1 MKKILLSLCI
11 AICFFNSFS
20 QTIYVPDDAFEAY
33 LEGNIPGAYN
43 GSYNDNYISSTINTF
58 LPYAVV
64 LDGATNPVT
73 DLTGIEFL
81 SNCRL
86 LYLTNIAIP
95 NLDLTGLL
103 APNIEIHA
111 SPLILSITL
120 PEIIIGGLDID
131 GNSQL
136 NNIVFQNNTKF
147 SPLPN
152 SSISGML
159 FVYIQNNPSLTV
171 CDMSTTE
178 ILGGNSVLN
187 IINNSNLNC
196 LNIANGDCF
205 MWLEVLISNNPVL
218 NCVTVDNPNYSMTN
232 GNWIWVYL
240 GNNLTNYSN
249 SCIGCVTSIDEEIID
264 EITTSP
270 NPTASKIS
278 VKASLELIGSQFIVY
293 DQLGKEVKSGIITSE
308 ETEIDLSNL
317 SQGIYLFKVGA
328 EMQETF
334 KIIKQ

>member
-1 MKKILLSLCI
+1 MKNIVFCTLFALFTTLG
-11 AICFFNSFS
+11 FS

-33 LEGNIPGAYN
+33 LESNIAGAWDGVAN
-43 GSYNDNYISSTINTF
+43 NNFISSNINNF
-58 LPYAVV
+58 FDYAIV

-73 DLTGIEFL
+73 DLTGVEFL

-86 LYLTNIAIP
+86 LHLTNIAIP
-95 NLDLTGLL
+95 NLNLTGLI

-120 PEIIIGGLDID
+120 PEIIIGSLDID

-152 SSISGML
+152 SSLPGML
-159 FVYIQNNPSLTV
+159 FVYIQNNPSLTD

-205 MWLEVLISNNPVL
+205 MWLQVLISNNPVL
-218 NCVTVDNPNYSMTN
+218 NCVTVDNPNYSITN

-240 GNNLTNYSN
+240 GNNLTNYST
-249 SCIGCVTSIDEEIID
+249 SCIGCIASIDKKIINV
-264 EITTSP
+264 ISISP
-270 NPTASKIS
+270 NPTSSEIT
-278 VKASLELIGSQFIVY
+278 
-293 DQLGKEVKSGIITSE
+293 ITSE
-308 ETEIDLSNL
+308 KFSNEAYTLCDQMGRVVVSGKLSGTNTTISL
-317 SQGIYLFKVGA
+317 SSLSKGIYLLKVEGDYEA
-328 EMQETF
+328 AMVVKE
-334 KIIKQ
+334 

>member
-1 MKKILLSLCI
+1 
-11 AICFFNSFS
+11 
-20 QTIYVPDDAFEAY
+20 VPDDAFETY

-58 LPYAVV
+58 LPYAIV
-64 LDGATNPVT
+64 LNGATNPIT
-73 DLTGIEFL
+73 DLTGVEFL

-86 LYLTNIAIP
+86 LHLTNIAIP

-120 PEIIIGGLDID
+120 PEIIIGSLDID

-152 SSISGML
+152 SSLPGML
-159 FVYIQNNPSLTV
+159 NVYIQNNPSLTE

-178 ILGGNSVLN
+178 ILGGSSVLW

-205 MWLEVLISNNPVL
+205 MWLQVIISNNPVL
-218 NCVTVDNPNYSMTN
+218 SCVTVDNPNYSITN

-240 GNNLTNYSN
+240 GNNLTNYST
-249 SCIGCVTSIDEEIID
+249 SCIGCVAGIDEEIID
-264 EITTSP
+264 EISISP
-270 NPTASKIS
+270 NPTTSKIS
-278 VKASLELIGSQFIVY
+278 VKSNAEFIGKEFIIY
-293 DQLGKEVKSGIITSE
+293 DQLGKAIKSGIISSE
-308 ETEIDLSNL
+308 DTEIDLSNL
-317 SQGIYLFKVGA
+317 TEGIYIFKVGSD
-328 EMQETF
+328 MQESF